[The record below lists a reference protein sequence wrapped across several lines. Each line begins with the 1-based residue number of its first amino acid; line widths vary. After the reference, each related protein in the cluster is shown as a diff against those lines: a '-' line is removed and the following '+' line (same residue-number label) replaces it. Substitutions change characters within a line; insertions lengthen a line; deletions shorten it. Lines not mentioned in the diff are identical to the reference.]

1 MASKEAI
8 VLIFVIYYDA
18 KHQKDLHMF
27 TLPKSTE
34 FNKRI
39 PKQKFY
45 ENIAVTPA
53 MKKAFVEQ
61 IKIIYW
67 RNKIATTTLNLAAGE
82 QVMEIEVFEV
92 RLSAPE
98 LDESVLRQI
107 DREIPYHIL
116 FLLEYEG
123 KYRAVIGYK
132 EVVVGKTAFKV
143 DRYYSTDWLDKD
155 DLPVHLEGLTLD
167 AVYENFVRQIA
178 GDVLVE
184 ENGTTLKESIEQQKQ
199 REQLEKQIAVLEAK
213 IRKEKQPRKKFE
225 MVQKLNGM
233 KGEQERKK

>member
-1 MASKEAI
+1 M
-8 VLIFVIYYDA
+8 LG
-18 KHQKDLHMF
+18 
-27 TLPKSTE
+27 LPKSTE

-67 RNKIATTTLNLAAGE
+67 RNKIAATTLNLAAGE
-82 QVMEIEVFEV
+82 QVTEIEVFEM

-107 DREIPYHIL
+107 VREIPYHIL

-132 EVVVGKTAFKV
+132 EAATGKTAFKV
-143 DRYYSTDWLDKD
+143 DRYYSTDWLDED
-155 DLPVHLEGLTLD
+155 DLPVHLDGLSLD

-178 GDVLVE
+178 GEVLADK
-184 ENGTTLKESIEQQKQ
+184 NGTTLKESVEQQKQ
-199 REQLEKQIAVLEAK
+199 REQIEKQTATLEAK
-213 IRKEKQPRKKFE
+213 IRKEKQPKKKFE
-225 MVQKLNGM
+225 LVQKLSAM
-233 KGEQERKK
+233 KDIRERGK

>member
-1 MASKEAI
+1 M
-8 VLIFVIYYDA
+8 LNF
-18 KHQKDLHMF
+18 
-27 TLPKSTE
+27 PKSTE
-34 FNKRI
+34 FNKCI

-61 IKIIYW
+61 IRIIYW
-67 RNKIATTTLNLAAGE
+67 RNKIATTTLNLAAGG
-82 QVMEIEVFEV
+82 QVMEIEVVEV

-107 DREIPYHIL
+107 DREIPYHTL

-123 KYRAVIGYK
+123 RYQAVIGYK
-132 EVVVGKTAFKV
+132 EAAVGKTAFKV
-143 DRYYSTDWLDKD
+143 DRYYSTDWLDED

-184 ENGTTLKESIEQQKQ
+184 ENGTTLKDSVEQQKQ
-199 REQLEKQIAVLEAK
+199 REQLEKQIAALEAK
-213 IRKEKQPRKKFE
+213 IRKEKQPKKKFE
-225 MVQKLNGM
+225 LVQQM
-233 KGEQERKK
+233 KALQKKTETL

>member
-1 MASKEAI
+1 M
-8 VLIFVIYYDA
+8 LG
-18 KHQKDLHMF
+18 
-27 TLPKSTE
+27 LPVSTE

-53 MKKAFVEQ
+53 MKRAFVEQ

-67 RNKIATTTLNLAAGE
+67 RNKIATTTLNLAAGG
-82 QVMEIEVFEV
+82 QVTEIEV

-123 KYRAVIGYK
+123 RYRAVIGYK
-132 EVVVGKTAFKV
+132 EAAAGKTAFKV
-143 DRYYSTDWLDKD
+143 DRYYSTDWLDED

-167 AVYENFVRQIA
+167 AVYESFVRQIA
-178 GDVLVE
+178 GDAL
-184 ENGTTLKESIEQQKQ
+184 GTGESTSLKDSVEQQKQ
-199 REQLEKQIAVLEAK
+199 REQLEKQIAALEAK
-213 IRKEKQPRKKFE
+213 IRKEKQPKKKFE
-225 MVQKLNGM
+225 MVQELQKI
-233 KGEQERKK
+233 KKQEL

>member
-1 MASKEAI
+1 M
-8 VLIFVIYYDA
+8 LG
-18 KHQKDLHMF
+18 
-27 TLPKSTE
+27 LPVSTE

-61 IKIIYW
+61 IRIIYW

-82 QVMEIEVFEV
+82 QVTEIEVVGV

-132 EVVVGKTAFKV
+132 EAVVGKTAFKV
-143 DRYYSTDWLDKD
+143 DRYYSTDWLDED

-184 ENGTTLKESIEQQKQ
+184 ENGTTLKDGVEQQKQ
-199 REQLEKQIAVLEAK
+199 REQLEKQIAALEAK
-213 IRKEKQPRKKFE
+213 IRKEKQPKKKFE
-225 MVQKLNGM
+225 LVQQM
-233 KGEQERKK
+233 KALQKKTETL

>member
-1 MASKEAI
+1 MP
-8 VLIFVIYYDA
+8 V
-18 KHQKDLHMF
+18 
-27 TLPKSTE
+27 STE

-53 MKKAFVEQ
+53 MKRAFVEQ
-61 IKIIYW
+61 IRIIYW
-67 RNKIATTTLNLAAGE
+67 RNKIAATTLNLAAGE
-82 QVMEIEVFEV
+82 KVTEIEVFEV

-123 KYRAVIGYK
+123 RYRAVIGYK
-132 EVVVGKTAFKV
+132 EAAAGKTAFKV
-143 DRYYSTDWLDKD
+143 DRYYSTDWLDED

-199 REQLEKQIAVLEAK
+199 REQLEKQIAALEAK
-213 IRKEKQPRKKFE
+213 IRKEKQPKKKFE
-225 MVQKLNGM
+225 MVRKIKML
-233 KGEQERKK
+233 KERLKDV

>member
-34 FNKRI
+34 FNKCI

-45 ENIAVTPA
+45 SNLSVTPTI
-53 MKKAFVEQ
+53 KKAFTNQ
-61 IKIIYW
+61 IKVIYW
-67 RNKIATTTLNLAAGE
+67 RNKIAPTTVNLAASDS
-82 QVMEIEVFEV
+82 VTEIEVFEIQ
-92 RLSAPE
+92 LNIPK

-132 EVVVGKTAFKV
+132 EAAAGKTAFKV
-143 DRYYSTDWLDKD
+143 DRYYSTDWLDED

>member
-1 MASKEAI
+1 MP
-8 VLIFVIYYDA
+8 V
-18 KHQKDLHMF
+18 
-27 TLPKSTE
+27 STE

-61 IKIIYW
+61 IRIIYW

-82 QVMEIEVFEV
+82 QVTEIEVFEV

-107 DREIPYHIL
+107 DWEIPYHIL

-132 EVVVGKTAFKV
+132 EAAVGKTAFKV
-143 DRYYSTDWLDKD
+143 DRYYSTDWMDED

-178 GDVLVE
+178 GDALGAGE
-184 ENGTTLKESIEQQKQ
+184 STSLKDSVKQQKQ
-199 REQLEKQIAVLEAK
+199 REQLEKQIVALEAK
-213 IRKEKQPRKKFE
+213 IRKEKQPKKKFE
-225 MVQKLNGM
+225 MVRKIKML
-233 KGEQERKK
+233 KERLKDV

>member
-1 MASKEAI
+1 M
-8 VLIFVIYYDA
+8 LG
-18 KHQKDLHMF
+18 
-27 TLPKSTE
+27 LPVSTE

-67 RNKIATTTLNLAAGE
+67 RNKIAATTLNLAAGE
-82 QVMEIEVFEV
+82 QVTEIEVFEM

-107 DREIPYHIL
+107 DREIPYRIL

-132 EVVVGKTAFKV
+132 EAATGKTAFKV
-143 DRYYSTDWLDKD
+143 DRYYSTDWLDED
-155 DLPVHLEGLTLD
+155 DLPVHLDGLSLD

-178 GDVLVE
+178 GEVLADK
-184 ENGTTLKESIEQQKQ
+184 NGTTLKESVEQQKQ
-199 REQLEKQIAVLEAK
+199 REQIEKQIATLEAK
-213 IRKEKQPRKKFE
+213 IRKEKQPKKKFE
-225 MVQKLNGM
+225 LVQKLSAM
-233 KGEQERKK
+233 KDIRERGK

>member
-1 MASKEAI
+1 M
-8 VLIFVIYYDA
+8 LNF
-18 KHQKDLHMF
+18 
-27 TLPKSTE
+27 PKSTE

-61 IKIIYW
+61 IRIIYW
-67 RNKIATTTLNLAAGE
+67 RNKIAATTLNLAAGG
-82 QVMEIEVFEV
+82 QVTEIEVFEV

-123 KYRAVIGYK
+123 KYCAVIGYK
-132 EVVVGKTAFKV
+132 EAAADKTAFKV
-143 DRYYSTDWLDKD
+143 DRYFLRTGWTKTTCRYIWK
-155 DLPVHLEGLTLD
+155 GLRWMPCTRILS
-167 AVYENFVRQIA
+167 VRSQVMRLA
-178 GDVLVE
+178 
-184 ENGTTLKESIEQQKQ
+184 Q
-199 REQLEKQIAVLEAK
+199 EKAH
-213 IRKEKQPRKKFE
+213 R
-225 MVQKLNGM
+225 
-233 KGEQERKK
+233 

>member
-1 MASKEAI
+1 M
-8 VLIFVIYYDA
+8 LG
-18 KHQKDLHMF
+18 
-27 TLPKSTE
+27 LPVSTE

-53 MKKAFVEQ
+53 MKRAFVEQ
-61 IKIIYW
+61 IRIIYW
-67 RNKIATTTLNLAAGE
+67 RNKIATTTLNLAAGG
-82 QVMEIEVFEV
+82 QVTEIEVVEV

-132 EVVVGKTAFKV
+132 EAAAGKTAFKV
-143 DRYYSTDWLDKD
+143 DRYYSTDWLDED

-178 GDVLVE
+178 GEALAE
-184 ENGTTLKESIEQQKQ
+184 ENGTTLKESVEQQKQ
-199 REQLEKQIAVLEAK
+199 REQIEKQIATLEAK
-213 IRKEKQPRKKFE
+213 IRKEKQPKKKFE
-225 MVQKLNGM
+225 FVQKLNELKDSM
-233 KGEQERKK
+233 L

>member
-1 MASKEAI
+1 M
-8 VLIFVIYYDA
+8 
-18 KHQKDLHMF
+18 
-27 TLPKSTE
+27 TTE

-61 IKIIYW
+61 IRTIYW

-82 QVMEIEVFEV
+82 QVTEIEVFEV

-132 EVVVGKTAFKV
+132 EAAAGKTAFKV
-143 DRYYSTDWLDKD
+143 DRYYSTDWLDED
-155 DLPVHLEGLTLD
+155 DLPVHLDGLSLD

-178 GDVLVE
+178 GDVLADRKMAH
-184 ENGTTLKESIEQQKQ
+184 TLKDSIEQQKQ
-199 REQLEKQIAVLEAK
+199 REQLEKQIAALEAK
-213 IRKEKQPRKKFE
+213 IRKEKQPKKKFE
-225 MVQKLNGM
+225 MVQKIKML
-233 KGEQERKK
+233 KERLKDV